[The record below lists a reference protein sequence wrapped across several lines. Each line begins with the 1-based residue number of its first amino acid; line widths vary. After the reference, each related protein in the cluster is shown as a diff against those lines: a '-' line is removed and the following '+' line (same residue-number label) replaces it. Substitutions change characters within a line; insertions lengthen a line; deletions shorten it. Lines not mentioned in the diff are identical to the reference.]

1 MRELARACSLF
12 VIHAR
17 PGAWIDPALLDA
29 CLPDLRSTDPNPK
42 AGPILGEGATM
53 RDAVHAFQRE
63 LILSRLELHG
73 GSVKAAR
80 ESLGLPKVTFH
91 RYMKKLG
98 ISAGA
103 GGTED

>member
-1 MRELARACSLF
+1 
-12 VIHAR
+12 
-17 PGAWIDPALLDA
+17 
-29 CLPDLRSTDPNPK
+29 
-42 AGPILGEGATM
+42 M
-53 RDAVHAFQRE
+53 RDAVNAFQRE

-98 ISAGA
+98 ISAGSR
-103 GGTED
+103 GTDD